1 MTIERTVALLV
12 TLALSVPAVYA
23 ASPAD
28 FPNKPVRIVTSEPG
42 GSLDFT
48 ARVMAQDLTASLG
61 QQVIVE
67 NRGGASG
74 AILAQMVARASPD
87 GYTMLYYGSP
97 LWILPL
103 LQRTSYDAMRDF
115 SPITIAISSPNI
127 LVVHPS
133 LPVKTVAELIALAQ
147 AKPGQLNYGTGAT
160 GGPSHLAAELFS
172 TMARVKFTRVPYRG
186 NGPAVTALVGGE
198 VHLLFASAAA
208 VTGHIKSGRLT
219 ALGVTS
225 AKPSALFPG
234 LPAIAGAGV
243 PGYEAEAVFGILAP
257 AGTPRTIVN
266 RLNREIVGVLQ
277 QASLKEKFFGAGV
290 EVVASTPESLAATM
304 KSEVARIGKLIK
316 EAGIKVD

>member
-160 GGPSHLAAELFS
+160 GGPRIPISWGMRKYLYAES
-172 TMARVKFTRVPYRG
+172 RV
-186 NGPAVTALVGGE
+186 NGYWDRIRRYGAVL
-198 VHLLFASAAA
+198 
-208 VTGHIKSGRLT
+208 
-219 ALGVTS
+219 
-225 AKPSALFPG
+225 
-234 LPAIAGAGV
+234 
-243 PGYEAEAVFGILAP
+243 
-257 AGTPRTIVN
+257 
-266 RLNREIVGVLQ
+266 
-277 QASLKEKFFGAGV
+277 
-290 EVVASTPESLAATM
+290 TM
-304 KSEVARIGKLIK
+304 KETVTRRLGFKRAHQNALSRINRIINANLK
-316 EAGIKVD
+316 